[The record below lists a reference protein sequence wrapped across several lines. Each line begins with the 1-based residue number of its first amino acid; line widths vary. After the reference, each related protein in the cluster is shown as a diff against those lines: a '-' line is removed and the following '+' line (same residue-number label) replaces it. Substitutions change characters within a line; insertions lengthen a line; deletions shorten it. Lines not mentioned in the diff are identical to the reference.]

1 MKRQTG
7 APRRASLI
15 RAATPSRVTVK
26 GQYPASTELA
36 PNPRR
41 YVLRGLHGHRYAA
54 YRLTLV
60 EDAVKGQYYGIQG
73 TTWRNPPL
81 LAAAHQTRKIG
92 NRTFRLYMNGGR
104 LRMVAWDTPKGV
116 YWVSNTL
123 TSDLSNGEMLGIASS
138 LTRVRVKH

>member
-1 MKRQTG
+1 
-7 APRRASLI
+7 
-15 RAATPSRVTVK
+15 
-26 GQYPASTELA
+26 
-36 PNPRR
+36 
-41 YVLRGLHGHRYAA
+41 VLRGPHGHRYAA

-60 EDAVKGQYYGIQG
+60 EDAVKGQYYGVQG

-81 LAAAHQTRKIG
+81 LAAAHETRKIG
-92 NRTFRLYMNGGR
+92 NHTYRLYTDGGR

-138 LTRVRVKH
+138 LTHVRVKH